1 MTNQGTQQYY
11 RTDSSDSAATMLR
24 AGDGEVC
31 CKEPGEKGLLRREI
45 CPLWLLVAL
54 AFVVLQVACCTGLYI
69 YFSGSISK
77 LKAQTQGMSEELR
90 CLQTINRMEDISDPL
105 EFERDGLILS
115 ESCQKLARSIA
126 SYVTRV
132 TENAIQKTARRET
145 AKKFLN
151 NSGVMLPRGLFTKTS
166 AHLILQEISL
176 TAQDDKSFEA
186 ASQSCRHPIHQWNY
200 NSPLAHMQNMSYQD
214 GHLKIL
220 QDGKYYVYS
229 QIYFR
234 YPQNQ
239 NPSNPQ
245 DQKSTNLGQQ
255 LVQCVNKKT
264 AYATPIL
271 LLKGVGTKCWAPN
284 AQYGLHSVHQAGI
297 FELRFGDEVFVTVS
311 SLDMLYADETS
322 SFFGA
327 FRLDA

>member
-11 RTDSSDSAATMLR
+11 RTDSNDSAASMLR
-24 AGDGEVC
+24 AGDREEC
-31 CKEPGEKGLLRREI
+31 CKEPGEKVLLGKGI
-45 CPLWLLVAL
+45 SPLWVLVAFL
-54 AFVVLQVACCTGLYI
+54 FIVVLQVACCTGLYV
-69 YFSGSISK
+69 YFSMSISK

-90 CLQTINRMEDISDPL
+90 CLQIINRMEDISDPS
-105 EFERDGLILS
+105 EFERDGLLPS
-115 ESCQKLARSIA
+115 ESCQKLARSIT
-126 SYVTRV
+126 SYVTQV
-132 TENAIQKTARRET
+132 TENAIQRTARREA
-145 AKKFLN
+145 AKSFLN
-151 NSGVMLPRGLFTKTS
+151 NSGIVIPRGLFTKTS
-166 AHLILQEISL
+166 AHLILQNTSVP
-176 TAQDDKSFEA
+176 AQNTKIDEA
-186 ASQSCRHPIHQWNY
+186 TSQSCRNPIRQWEFKHS

-214 GHLKIL
+214 GRLKIL

-239 NPSNPQ
+239 
-245 DQKSTNLGQQ
+245 KTSTNLGQQ

-264 AYATPIL
+264 AYATPLL

-297 FELRFGDEVFVTVS
+297 FELRFGDELFVTVS
-311 SLDMLYADETS
+311 SLDMLHGDETS